1 MSFHFFLKR
10 EIDNQAT
17 DIKSIARSNKVSAQ
31 KLRRIYKEKLS
42 EFEPYLKIHSEN
54 FQKESFVF
62 PENIGENMA
71 IDETG
76 LFGGKLYRILYNK
89 DKKGK
94 KGSLAAIIKGT
105 KAEKVSEAIRAE
117 TPITTLMNIKEITL
131 DLSNS
136 MDWITRDIAP
146 NARKTYDR
154 FHVEKL
160 LTDALQQVRI
170 RYRWEAIDRENKL
183 RKDSNVNRI
192 PRYSNGDSEKQL
204 LARSRYLLYKKQIDW
219 NKQQRERARILF
231 EEFPLLKK
239 AYFYYMEFKKT
250 YKMNLLTAEHYLNQ
264 WVKRVKHCGIE
275 TMMIAARTI
284 ERNLCGILNYLAN
297 RATNASIENFNR
309 KLKSLLERVR
319 GVSDKN
325 MFFFRLI
332 KIYA

>member
-1 MSFHFFLKR
+1 MKR
-10 EIDNQAT
+10 EIDTQAT
-17 DIKSIARSNKVSAQ
+17 DIKTIARNSRVSSQ
-31 KLRRIYKEKLS
+31 KLGRVYRKKLS
-42 EFEPYLKIHSEN
+42 DFEPYLKHHSES
-54 FQKESFVF
+54 FAKDCFVF

-76 LFGGKLYRILYNK
+76 LFGGELYTILYNK

-105 KAEKVSEAIRAE
+105 KASLISDAIREE

-136 MDWITRDIAP
+136 MDWVCREIAP

-170 RYRWEAIDRENKL
+170 MYRWEAIARENKL
-183 RKDSNVNRI
+183 KKDENINRL

-204 LARSRYLLYKKQIDW
+204 LARSRTLLYKKQTDW
-219 NKQQRERARILF
+219 TEQQRKRARILF

-239 AYFYYMEFKKT
+239 AYDYYMEFKKA
-250 YKMNLLTAEHYLNQ
+250 YNMNLLTAEHYLNN
-264 WVKRVKHCGIE
+264 WIKRVKKCGIE

-284 ERNLCGILNYLAN
+284 ERNLGGILNYLAN

-319 GVSDKN
+319 GVSNKN
-325 MFFFRLI
+325 LFLYRLI